1 MIILRLFVKA
11 FFFFLFNI
19 HVGHYIYML
28 WLYGHQF
35 FVWFKVT
42 FESQLIQRTHCKE
55 SYVTVKYRFFYYRE
69 KVAYNSA

>member
-1 MIILRLFVKA
+1 M
-11 FFFFLFNI
+11 
-19 HVGHYIYML
+19 YML

-42 FESQLIQRTHCKE
+42 FESQLLHRTHCKE
-55 SYVTVKYRFFYYRE
+55 SYVAVKYRFFYYRE